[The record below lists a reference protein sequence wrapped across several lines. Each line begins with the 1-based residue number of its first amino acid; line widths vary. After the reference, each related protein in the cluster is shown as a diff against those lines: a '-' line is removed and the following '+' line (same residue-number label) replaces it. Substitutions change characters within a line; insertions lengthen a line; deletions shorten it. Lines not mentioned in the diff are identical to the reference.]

1 MGKKCSGGKSWSEI
15 GNSLISLAVYSIL
28 FWGRLILIWRSDP
41 EYVAKHGERYAGS
54 LLNGNRVSHAVKLMA
69 GIISTPDLFLTLTFD
84 ATRWRDIDA
93 KRFDTAR
100 VRFDKF
106 MRFVETQCPNCWFV
120 WSIEVSD
127 IGALHYHLVGSL
139 GGRHG
144 LSKAKSFA
152 GRWLYLTG
160 SKNPGMF
167 DAKAADMSVL
177 GYLFQPQKN
186 QFKLNTRRFPRKRLF
201 GIRGKKNITFGK
213 ISKVREITAEER
225 TEIIELIARE
235 MYAERDTAGLWEYAQ
250 REVTPFAFCTE
261 EVVGMVKKLV
271 KELVQKRKK

>member
-1 MGKKCSGGKSWSEI
+1 MGVLRSMTGYGEAVAENESFKIKAAAKAVNQRYFDI
-15 GNSLISLAVYSIL
+15 TLHAPVQLAPLEVKL
-28 FWGRLILIWRSDP
+28 RQ
-41 EYVAKHGERYAGS
+41 
-54 LLNGNRVSHAVKLMA
+54 AVKARVARGKL
-69 GIISTPDLFLTLTFD
+69 DLFLTLTFD

-106 MRFVETQCPNCWFV
+106 MRVVETQCPNCWFV

-139 GGRHG
+139 GDGHG

-160 SKNPGMF
+160 SKNPDMF

-225 TEIIELIARE
+225 TEIIELIARK
-235 MYAERDTAGLWEYAQ
+235 MYAGRDTAGLWEYAQ

-261 EVVGMVKKLV
+261 EVVNEVKALV
-271 KELVQKRKK
+271 KKRKK

>member
-84 ATRWRDIDA
+84 ATRWRSIDA
-93 KRFDTAR
+93 KRFDAAR

-139 GGRHG
+139 GDGHG

-160 SKNPGMF
+160 SKNRDMF
-167 DAKAADMSVL
+167 DAKAADMAVL

-186 QFKLNTRRFPRKRLF
+186 QFKLKTRRFPRKRLF

-213 ISKVREITAEER
+213 KSRVIEITAEDR
-225 TEIIELIARE
+225 VEILRLIVRE
-235 MYAERDTAGLWEYAQ
+235 MYADRDTTGLWEYAQ
-250 REVTPFAFCTE
+250 REVTPFGFCTE
-261 EVVGMVKKLV
+261 EVVDMVKKLV
-271 KELVQKRKK
+271 KELVKKRKK